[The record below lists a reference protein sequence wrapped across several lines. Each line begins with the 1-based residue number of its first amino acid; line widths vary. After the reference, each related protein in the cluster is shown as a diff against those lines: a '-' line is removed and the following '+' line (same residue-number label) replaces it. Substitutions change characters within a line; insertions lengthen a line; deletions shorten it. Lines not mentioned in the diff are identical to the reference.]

1 MAKEENSA
9 AVNDLLRS
17 IQAPNRFSEPYNEH
31 QNPAE
36 RKILDVKSGTRTV
49 MDRTGTPAKW
59 WLLCM
64 CYVVYVMN
72 HIALASLD
80 WQTPFYRAFG
90 ITRDISSLLIYR
102 WWEPVYYYDSDM
114 PFP

>member
-9 AVNDLLRS
+9 AVNDLLWS
-17 IQAPNRFSEPYNEH
+17 IQAPNQFSEPYNEH

-49 MDRTGTPAKW
+49 MDRTSTPAKW

-80 WQTPFYRAFG
+80 WQTPFYCAFG
-90 ITRDISSLLIYR
+90 ITCDISSLLLYR
-102 WWEPVYYYDSDM
+102 
-114 PFP
+114 